1 MFRTGLGRRGSSEPA
16 ATGGSRLGPEG
27 VPVALVQI
35 RGHLGGSKP
44 FPGFGRIA
52 GSHLGNGP
60 LVPPGRVEVGDRSA
74 KIFWG
79 GRVAAKKFFGV
90 IPTGVAWAMQGSGL

>member
-1 MFRTGLGRRGSSEPA
+1 M
-16 ATGGSRLGPEG
+16 
-27 VPVALVQI
+27 ALVQI

-60 LVPPGRVEVGDRSA
+60 LVPPGRVEVGDRRA
-74 KIFWG
+74 KNFWG
-79 GRVAAKKFFGV
+79 VRVAAKKFFGV